1 MATLPT
7 DETFHTAL
15 LGDDH
20 TKTVEQRN
28 MEPFLAVQLYAKR
41 ARTNDSNSP
50 PYVFVGTAT
59 TVPHRENQDGLTRIL
74 HGQAVTDHEIV
85 LCSFKLPQVADNPIM
100 TKMISEIHYPYTF
113 NSINEL
119 PATLGELVGEPVF
132 LWDVRALRRVPARYK
147 NTITHTE
154 TPEQGQNTN
163 AQASTSGQQQSSNSQ
178 ANSAQ
183 GGNSSSGQA
192 GNANTPVATN
202 DDNSADVNK
211 IVLLNSDEEN
221 ERDQEQ
227 EDNRGVHFNHKV
239 LKQSEYVHVIVRAKI
254 SQISD
259 FEHPLRTIDE
269 NHKNALRG
277 KFLDP
282 AIGFQPKTSG
292 LMTTTILRENMGENE
307 MVHDL
312 LTKHPGQVA
321 GSTPIYTLNNG
332 RTMTIVDGR
341 HRRGAI
347 LDCSNMEQ
355 PETNWSRDYIQ
366 FSLIIRRDNNLLS
379 EWEVLMFSKQK
390 NDSSSLVR
398 ATSTVVDL
406 LSGIVSYARIFR
418 STYDID
424 YLDARISTIAD
435 DMLNSQ
441 FLSFAK
447 STVRKYVRLSRCL
460 LKFDTVKTFI
470 FEECPLTNCKDGG
483 RNNMSYFTDN
493 NLLAANEEDMLLMLK
508 CVTGFYENVDKGKF
522 KPDHFYKTCKM
533 FISETRQYFQRISSI
548 PESSTTASYP
558 KTYSAFMTTTYRLN
572 NTLDTTP
579 QDYIISTMSGYSFS
593 SNDEGKS
600 TNSIIK
606 RAATRMKSKLD
617 DRYLLG
623 KKDAPTKSGPG
634 IVGSAIPR
642 RRNRKRSIPII
653 DLGDSDDQPE
663 KKKRKTSA
671 STGTGR
677 GGKRIPKGSRRTKAT
692 LRPAGGNSAASAQV
706 SGGGA
711 GDDNA
716 SDDDEERRF
725 DDSFDVSRPPTNW
738 EQQHAASM
746 RMRDDD
752 ITKEFFMNIRSIHKV
767 TSEELGEEW
776 DAEHVI
782 RQQEGSA
789 AATGQEVQDPS
800 AYLRSVHIPK
810 DHRSHVFVPLEHFK
824 VLRSL
829 ATFWG
834 IHGEIFHS
842 RSPADKSDNPEENW
856 TETLIGDPYMCKS
869 FFNSKQTELEYRG
882 YTILP
887 GMADPLSFP
896 QNSIDS
902 VLPIPDNFP
911 TMTVVELFDAIHK
924 MFPGEDKLR
933 EEEDRENWNPII
945 NSRNA
950 ANDENDRNMGIGRYS
965 TTNKFLTETLEKG
978 DYVHLAQRRAYL
990 DVWIGIMV
998 SLLNID
1004 DNGKV
1009 NVYVPRTGGRWLLT
1023 GRYCKIQVGH
1033 NDFHI
1038 IVGNICPGYFAIVTG
1053 AERVYL
1059 WVCPGS
1065 HQYVHYNKKEREG
1078 LSANLKMERI
1088 EIPPNSIFIGHGH
1101 LQHAG
1106 DGYNG
1111 SHCVR
1116 YHTYIAPEDVEI
1128 PDAIIFGYENAL
1140 GCLNAQSDA
1149 NADGPDDTQ
1158 KSSAS
1163 STKRYPPKSKHGRS
1177 TKNVV
1182 SRAEENESDEEDD
1195 DPLDENYTLDLT
1207 AIPDV

>member
-1 MATLPT
+1 MEGLPD
-7 DETFHTAL
+7 DETFYREL
-15 LGDDH
+15 LGEDYG
-20 TKTVEQRN
+20 KTLQQRGIQ
-28 MEPFLAVQLYAKR
+28 PFHSVQLYAKR
-41 ARTNDSNSP
+41 ARTDDPNSSCSI
-50 PYVFVGTAT
+50 FVGTAT
-59 TVPHRENQDGLTRIL
+59 TVPHREQQADLTDVL
-74 HGQAVTDHEIV
+74 HGHPLKDNEIV
-85 LCSFKLPQVADNPIM
+85 LYSYKLPQVADNPLM

-113 NSINEL
+113 HSSDDL
-119 PATLGELVGEPVF
+119 PGTLGALRGGTVF
-132 LWDVRALRRVPARYK
+132 LWDVRALKNVPSRHK
-147 NTITHTE
+147 ITT
-154 TPEQGQNTN
+154 TTATTGAPEHGQNNN
-163 AQASTSGQQQSSNSQ
+163 AQASNSGQQQSNNSQ
-178 ANSAQ
+178 ANSGQ

-192 GNANTPVATN
+192 GNANTPVSN
-202 DDNSADVNK
+202 NNDNSADANE

-221 ERDQEQ
+221 ERDQDQ

-239 LKQSEYVHVIVRAKI
+239 LKQGDYVHVIVRAKI
-254 SQISD
+254 TQISD
-259 FEHPLRTIDE
+259 FEHPLRTVDE
-269 NHKNALRG
+269 THKNALRG

-282 AIGFQPKTSG
+282 TIGFHPKTSG
-292 LMTTTILRENMGENE
+292 LMTTTILKGNLGENE

-312 LTKHPGQVA
+312 LTKHPSQVA
-321 GSTPIYTLNNG
+321 GSTPIYTLNEG

-347 LDCSNMEQ
+347 LDCSEIDQ
-355 PETNWSRDYIQ
+355 AETNWARDYIQ
-366 FSLIIRRDNNLLS
+366 FSLIIRKDNNLLT

-398 ATSTVVDL
+398 ATTTVVDL
-406 LSGIVSYARIFR
+406 LSGIVSYAKIFQ
-418 STYDID
+418 STYNID
-424 YLDARISTIAD
+424 YMEARISTIAD

-447 STVRKYVRLSRCL
+447 STIRKYVRLSRCL
-460 LKFDTVKTFI
+460 LKFATVKEYI
-470 FEECPLTNCKDGG
+470 FEKCPLTNCMDGG

-493 NLLAANEEDMLLMLK
+493 TLLTANEEDMLLMLK
-508 CVTGFYENVDKGKF
+508 CVTGFYENVDKGRF
-522 KPDHFYKTCKM
+522 KPDHFYKICKM
-533 FISETRQYFQRISSI
+533 FISETRQYFERISSI
-548 PESSTTASYP
+548 PESPTTASYP
-558 KTYSAFMTTTYRLN
+558 KTYSAFMTTMFRLN
-572 NTLDTTP
+572 NSLDTTP

-593 SNDEGKS
+593 SGDGGKS
-600 TNSIIK
+600 TNAITK

-617 DRYLLG
+617 ERYLLG

-642 RRNRKRSIPII
+642 RRNRKRSVPII
-653 DLGDSDDQPE
+653 DLADSDNEPE
-663 KKKRKTSA
+663 KKKHKKTTT
-671 STGTGR
+671 TGT
-677 GGKRIPKGSRRTKAT
+677 GGKRIPKGSKRTKAT
-692 LRPAGGNSAASAQV
+692 LRSAGRNDAASAQGN
-706 SGGGA
+706 GGGA
-711 GDDNA
+711 GDDNGG
-716 SDDDEERRF
+716 DDDEERRF

-738 EQQHAASM
+738 EQQHEAFM
-746 RMRDDD
+746 RMKDDD
-752 ITKEFFMNIRSIHKV
+752 ITKEFFMNIRSVHKV

-789 AATGQEVQDPS
+789 DSTAKEVQDPS

-829 ATFWG
+829 ATYWG
-834 IHGEIFHS
+834 IYGELYHS
-842 RSPADKSDNPEENW
+842 RTPQKKSDQPEENW
-856 TETLIGDPYMCKS
+856 METIAADPYLCKS
-869 FFNSKQTELEYRG
+869 FFNSKQTELEHRG

-896 QNSIDS
+896 QHSIDAL
-902 VLPIPDNFP
+902 VPIPDDFP
-911 TMTVVELFDAIHK
+911 TMKVVELFDAVHK
-924 MFPGEDKLR
+924 MFPGEDNLR
-933 EEEDRENWNPII
+933 EEEDRDNWSPII
-945 NSRNA
+945 NSRNN

-965 TTNKFLTETLEKG
+965 STNKFLTETLEKG

-998 SLLNID
+998 SLLNVD

-1009 NVYVPRTGGRWLLT
+1009 NVYIPRTGGRWLLT

-1038 IVGNICPGYFAIVTG
+1038 ILGSICPGYFAIVTG

-1111 SHCVR
+1111 SHCIR
-1116 YHTYIAPEDVEI
+1116 YHTYIAPEDIEI
-1128 PDAIIFGYENAL
+1128 PDAIIFGYENSL
-1140 GCLNAQSDA
+1140 GCLNARTDA
-1149 NADGPDDTQ
+1149 SADRPNDAH
-1158 KSSAS
+1158 KNSAS
-1163 STKRYPPKSKHGRS
+1163 STKRYPAKSKQGQS

-1182 SRAEENESDEEDD
+1182 SPAEENESDDNGEDPHDD
-1195 DPLDENYTLDLT
+1195 DYTLDST
-1207 AIPDV
+1207 GIPDV